1 MCQRRG
7 EAPPRALGSVLQ
19 APDRGTFHGWDARGV
34 PGLGLRRSS
43 AEADASRLG
52 ALSRHGRL
60 STLEVWALSSPT
72 SLPMRV
78 LVADDDEGV
87 MLALEL
93 LFEHARITLVA
104 ARSPAEVMQ
113 RLEGACDVDVALL
126 DLNYERDTTSGQ
138 EGFSLLGWLRARH
151 PRLPVL
157 VMTAWASIEGAV
169 EAMRRGAVN
178 YVSKPWD
185 NARLVALLREHG
197 DAERPPSGS
206 GTPPRGRA
214 MRELYATVK
223 QVAFSDVSV
232 LITGEH
238 GVGKELLAR
247 AVHDESGRTGRFVTL
262 NASALPEGTFES
274 ELFGHVRGAFTDAK
288 SAREGAFARADGGTL
303 FFDEIADMPLSQQA
317 KLLRVLQERAYQ
329 AVGSSAPRPSTAR
342 IVSATNVAIE
352 ARVADGRFRADLL
365 YRLNTIRLEVPAL
378 RERRDEIEALAEHFL
393 EREAARH
400 GLPVPRLEPE
410 VRALLESHDW
420 PGNVR
425 ELLHALQRGLL
436 LSAQGGVLTCAHLG
450 LDVVPSRPAAG
461 AAVLS
466 SAVSSSAVSSSAVSS
481 TPPAR
486 PPQTLRAAEEAAI
499 LEALECHPNDRRAA
513 ARSLGLSRS
522 AFYRRLAQYGLNP
535 RK

>member
-1 MCQRRG
+1 
-7 EAPPRALGSVLQ
+7 
-19 APDRGTFHGWDARGV
+19 
-34 PGLGLRRSS
+34 
-43 AEADASRLG
+43 
-52 ALSRHGRL
+52 
-60 STLEVWALSSPT
+60 
-72 SLPMRV
+72 MRV
-78 LVADDDEGV
+78 LVADDDDGV

-93 LFEHARITLVA
+93 LFEHAGIALVT

-113 RLEGACDVDVALL
+113 HLDGACDVDVALL
-126 DLNYERDTTSGQ
+126 DLNYERDTTSGE

-185 NARLVALLREHG
+185 NARLLALLREHG
-197 DAERPPSGS
+197 DADQAPSAS
-206 GTPPRGRA
+206 GAPPRGRA
-214 MRELYATVK
+214 MRGLYGTVE

-247 AVHDESGRTGRFVTL
+247 AVHEKSGRSGRFVAL

-303 FFDEIADMPLSQQA
+303 FLDEIADMPLTQQA
-317 KLLRVLQERAYQ
+317 KLLRVLQERMYHP
-329 AVGSSAPRPSTAR
+329 VGSSAARATTAR

-352 ARVADGRFRADLL
+352 SRVAEGRFRADLL
-365 YRLNTIRLEVPAL
+365 YRLNTIRLEVPPL

-393 EREAARH
+393 AREAERH
-400 GLPVPRLEPE
+400 GLAVPRFEPE
-410 VRALLESHDW
+410 ARALLVAHDW

-425 ELLHALQRGLL
+425 ELLHTLQRGLL
-436 LSAQGGVLTCAHLG
+436 LSAQGGVLTSAHLG
-450 LDVVPSRPAAG
+450 LQAPLQSPSAAP
-461 AAVLS
+461 V
-466 SAVSSSAVSSSAVSS
+466 SAPRS
-481 TPPAR
+481 
-486 PPQTLRAAEEAAI
+486 PQTLRAAEEAAI
-499 LEALECHPNDRRAA
+499 LEAIERHPNDRRAA

>member
-1 MCQRRG
+1 
-7 EAPPRALGSVLQ
+7 
-19 APDRGTFHGWDARGV
+19 
-34 PGLGLRRSS
+34 
-43 AEADASRLG
+43 
-52 ALSRHGRL
+52 
-60 STLEVWALSSPT
+60 
-72 SLPMRV
+72 MRV
-78 LVADDDEGV
+78 LVADDDDGV
-87 MLALEL
+87 LLALEL
-93 LFEHARITLVA
+93 LFEHAGITLVA
-104 ARSPAEVMQ
+104 ARSPAEVML

-138 EGFSLLGWLRARH
+138 EGFSLVGWLRARH

-178 YVSKPWD
+178 YLSKPWD
-185 NARLVALLREHG
+185 NARLLALVREHA
-197 DAERPPSGS
+197 DAERAVSGRS
-206 GTPPRGRA
+206 SPQPGRA
-214 MRELYATVK
+214 MRALEVTVA
-223 QVAFSDVSV
+223 QIAFSDVSV

-247 AVHDESGRTGRFVTL
+247 AVHEKSGRTGRFVAL

-303 FFDEIADMPLSQQA
+303 FFDEIADMPLAQQA
-317 KLLRVLQERAYQ
+317 KLLRVLQERVYHP
-329 AVGSSAPRPSTAR
+329 VGSSAPRTSTAR

-352 ARVADGRFRADLL
+352 VRVAEGRFRADLL
-365 YRLNTIRLEVPAL
+365 YRLNTIRLEVPPL
-378 RERRDEIEALAEHFL
+378 RERRDEIGALADHFL

-400 GLPVPRLEPE
+400 GLPVPRLEPGA
-410 VRALLESHDW
+410 RALLEAHAW

-425 ELLHALQRGLL
+425 ELEHTLQRGLL
-436 LSAQGGVLTCAHLG
+436 LSAHSGCLTCAHLG
-450 LDVVPSRPAAG
+450 LEQPSRTAPAAPESPRSESPRS
-461 AAVLS
+461 VPPRP
-466 SAVSSSAVSSSAVSS
+466 VSPRALASG
-481 TPPAR
+481 
-486 PPQTLRAAEEAAI
+486 PQTLRAAEEAAI
-499 LEALECHPNDRRAA
+499 LEALECHPNDRQAA

>member
-1 MCQRRG
+1 M
-7 EAPPRALGSVLQ
+7 RA
-19 APDRGTFHGWDARGV
+19 
-34 PGLGLRRSS
+34 
-43 AEADASRLG
+43 
-52 ALSRHGRL
+52 
-60 STLEVWALSSPT
+60 
-72 SLPMRV
+72 
-78 LVADDDEGV
+78 LVADDDDGV

-93 LFEHARITLVA
+93 LLERSGITLVP
-104 ARSPAEVMQ
+104 ARSPAEV
-113 RLEGACDVDVALL
+113 RALLEGACDVDIALL

-185 NARLVALLREHG
+185 NARLLALLREHG
-197 DAERPPSGS
+197 DPERAAAGAPAG
-206 GTPPRGRA
+206 GRA
-214 MRELYATVK
+214 MRELYGMVQ
-223 QVAFSDVSV
+223 QVAFSDVPV

-247 AVHDESGRTGRFVTL
+247 AVHEKSGRTGRFVAL
-262 NASALPEGTFES
+262 NASALPEGMFES

-288 SAREGAFARADGGTL
+288 SARDGAFARADGGTL
-303 FFDEIADMPLSQQA
+303 FLDEIADMPLSQQA
-317 KLLRVLQERAYQ
+317 KLLRVLQERVYQ
-329 AVGSSAPRPSTAR
+329 PVGSSTPSTSSAR

-365 YRLNTIRLEVPAL
+365 YRLNTIRLVLPPL
-378 RERRDEIEALAEHFL
+378 RERVDEIAGLAEHFL
-393 EREAARH
+393 AREAARH
-400 GLPVPRLEPE
+400 GLRVPRLEPE
-410 VRALLESHDW
+410 ALALLESHAW

-425 ELLHALQRGLL
+425 ELEHTLQRGLL
-436 LSAQGGVLTCAHLG
+436 LSAQLGVLGPAHLG
-450 LDVVPSRPAAG
+450 LPISEPSPEAPSRAA
-461 AAVLS
+461 
-466 SAVSSSAVSSSAVSS
+466 
-481 TPPAR
+481 PPSG

-499 LEALECHPNDRRAA
+499 VDALQRFPNDRRAA

-522 AFYRRLAQYGLNP
+522 AFYRRLAQYGLSA